1 MKKNDLLTLT
11 ADGLGADLEGVC
23 RADGMAVFV
32 PGMLPGETARV
43 RIVKVQS
50 RFAFGRM
57 EGKPLT
63 ASPAR
68 KTPDCAAYPRC
79 GGCTG
84 RHMTYETTL
93 EAKRQQVQDCFR
105 RIGHIDI
112 DVPPVLGMADPSH
125 YRNNTG
131 LVRHIVVRV
140 NRKGETMAVLVI
152 NGSEIPHEG
161 ELVASLKA
169 AGAVSVIL
177 NENRERTNVIMGRHF
192 HTLYGCDT
200 LTDELCG
207 LRFEISPA
215 AFFQVNPAQTEVLYQ
230 TALDFAELTGDERLC
245 DVYCGAGTITLMMAR
260 HCREA
265 LGIEIVPQAIE
276 NAKENAVRNVIV
288 IDPPRKGVE
297 PAVIDAIAQAAPKR
311 VVYVSCN
318 VATQARDAALFVE
331 KGYRVQKVQSVD
343 MFCWTSGVE
352 NVMVLSKLK
361 EAKHIDIHVDMSELD
376 VTSAEAENCATYEEI
391 KAYVQEHFVVKVS
404 ALNIAQV
411 KRKYGIIERECY
423 NKAKAEDARQ
433 PRCPEEK
440 EKAIEAA
447 MRFFGMIK

>member
-125 YRNNTG
+125 YRNKTALPVGGTVEEPAAGFFAPRSHDIIPIAQCPNAMPPADEICRRVLGWMRRFHVEPYVEETHTG

-140 NRKGETMAVLVI
+140 NRKGEAMAVLVYEWR
-152 NGSEIPHEG
+152 SLSAEG
-161 ELVASLKA
+161 QAS
-169 AGAVSVIL
+169 IL
-177 NENRERTNVIMGRHF
+177 
-192 HTLYGCDT
+192 
-200 LTDELCG
+200 G
-207 LRFEISPA
+207 LRDIYE
-215 AFFQVNPAQTEVLYQ
+215 QMWLDVLGEARLAGYCQ
-230 TALDFAELTGDERLC
+230 GDPFILRRFLTG
-245 DVYCGAGTITLMMAR
+245 
-260 HCREA
+260 A
-265 LGIEIVPQAIE
+265 L
-276 NAKENAVRNVIV
+276 
-288 IDPPRKGVE
+288 
-297 PAVIDAIAQAAPKR
+297 
-311 VVYVSCN
+311 S
-318 VATQARDAALFVE
+318 
-331 KGYRVQKVQSVD
+331 
-343 MFCWTSGVE
+343 WTTTWFRPEGP
-352 NVMVLSKLK
+352 
-361 EAKHIDIHVDMSELD
+361 MSLD
-376 VTSAEAENCATYEEI
+376 
-391 KAYVQEHFVVKVS
+391 
-404 ALNIAQV
+404 
-411 KRKYGIIERECY
+411 
-423 NKAKAEDARQ
+423 
-433 PRCPEEK
+433 
-440 EKAIEAA
+440 
-447 MRFFGMIK
+447 

>member
-93 EAKRQQVQDCFR
+93 EAKRQQVQECFR

-125 YRNNTG
+125 YRNKTALPVGGTVAEPVAGFFAPRSHDIIPIAQCPNAMPPANEICRRVLGWMKRFCVEPYVEETHTG

-140 NRKGETMAVLVI
+140 NRKGEAMAVLVI

-192 HTLYGCDT
+192 RTLYGCDT

-245 DVYCGAGTITLMMAR
+245 DVYCGAAR
-260 HCREA
+260 LR
-265 LGIEIVPQAIE
+265 
-276 NAKENAVRNVIV
+276 
-288 IDPPRKGVE
+288 
-297 PAVIDAIAQAAPKR
+297 
-311 VVYVSCN
+311 
-318 VATQARDAALFVE
+318 
-331 KGYRVQKVQSVD
+331 
-343 MFCWTSGVE
+343 
-352 NVMVLSKLK
+352 
-361 EAKHIDIHVDMSELD
+361 
-376 VTSAEAENCATYEEI
+376 
-391 KAYVQEHFVVKVS
+391 
-404 ALNIAQV
+404 
-411 KRKYGIIERECY
+411 
-423 NKAKAEDARQ
+423 
-433 PRCPEEK
+433 
-440 EKAIEAA
+440 
-447 MRFFGMIK
+447 

>member
-1 MKKNDLLTLT
+1 MKRMKKNDLLTLT

-43 RIVKVQS
+43 RIVKVQP

-68 KTPDCAAYPRC
+68 KAPDCAAYPRC
-79 GGCTG
+79 GGCMG

-125 YRNNTG
+125 YRNKTALPVGGTIENPVAGFFAPRSHDIIPIAQCPNAMPPADEICRRVLGWMKRFRVEPYVEETHTG
-131 LVRHIVVRV
+131 LVRHIVIRV
-140 NRKGETMAVLVI
+140 NRKGEAMAVLVI
-152 NGSEIPHEG
+152 NGSEIPNEG

-177 NENRERTNVIMGRHF
+177 NENRERTNVIMGRRF
-192 HTLYGCDT
+192 RTLYGCDT
-200 LTDELCG
+200 LTDELCD

-230 TALDFAELTGDERLC
+230 TARDFAELTGDELFLARLRAEAANSRGLRHPNLA
-245 DVYCGAGTITLMMAR
+245 VTRTFSKAFRMAGLR
-260 HCREA
+260 
-265 LGIEIVPQAIE
+265 LGYLLA
-276 NAKENAVRNVIV
+276 
-288 IDPPRKGVE
+288 DPPRLARVWGELMAFV
-297 PAVIDAIAQAAPKR
+297 AAQGLRP
-311 VVYVSCN
+311 VVG
-318 VATQARDAALFVE
+318 ATFSFDQ
-331 KGYRVQKVQSVD
+331 
-343 MFCWTSGVE
+343 M
-352 NVMVLSKLK
+352 
-361 EAKHIDIHVDMSELD
+361 
-376 VTSAEAENCATYEEI
+376 AEAHRLMESRRSVGKI
-391 KAYVQEHFVVKVS
+391 VVR
-404 ALNIAQV
+404 L
-411 KRKYGIIERECY
+411 
-423 NKAKAEDARQ
+423 
-433 PRCPEEK
+433 
-440 EKAIEAA
+440 
-447 MRFFGMIK
+447 